1 MFIPLGV
8 INITTHPSDQEAII
22 GGSVS
27 LSCEASGGQFHQWLH
42 SDQPVTS
49 GGDYRITSTATG
61 STLEITSFKKELKG
75 EYRCQFTSDDYI
87 IVTHPGKVKCFGK
100 FMCVCVHVH
109 ACIPVY
115 MHVYHVSS
123 ADTSHNVPVTEVA
136 IFVPVTVKLTVK

>member
-8 INITTHPSDQEAII
+8 INITTHPSDQEAIV

-27 LSCEASGGQFHQWLH
+27 LSCEANGGQFHQWLH

-49 GGDYRITSTATG
+49 GGDYSITSTATG

-75 EYRCQFTSDDYI
+75 EYRCQFVSDDCI

-100 FMCVCVHVH
+100 FVCVCVYVCVYVCVCVCVCVYVCMH
-109 ACIPVY
+109 AFLYTCMCTMY
-115 MHVYHVSS
+115 RR
-123 ADTSHNVPVTEVA
+123 
-136 IFVPVTVKLTVK
+136 LTQVIMYQ